1 VLREESGT
9 LISSKV
15 DRNKVEISRKG
26 GIMASIYSSRVSDKD
41 MTLDLSLEI
50 NRKLQAVVED
60 TLLKNIT
67 LKESVNTLGAEIAR
81 LQEEMKNSRK

>member
-1 VLREESGT
+1 
-9 LISSKV
+9 
-15 DRNKVEISRKG
+15 
-26 GIMASIYSSRVSDKD
+26 MASIYSSRVSDKD

-67 LKESVNTLGAEIAR
+67 LKVCIMIDRFSRAFESKAQNSPRTL
-81 LQEEMKNSRK
+81 

>member
-1 VLREESGT
+1 
-9 LISSKV
+9 
-15 DRNKVEISRKG
+15 
-26 GIMASIYSSRVSDKD
+26 MASIYSSRVSDKD

-67 LKESVNTLGAEIAR
+67 LKVKLKFCKFIVFRTVGCVRKNT
-81 LQEEMKNSRK
+81 